1 MASSLRRRR
10 PASTAESGGSRVAS
24 SVRATSSASRDD
36 FRLGRRAL
44 DYRRFFALLFLPR
57 AVSAAI
63 NLVHD
68 CDETF
73 NFWEPLHYL
82 VYGHGLQTW
91 EHSPEHALRSYLY
104 LGLHYAVAKPVALL
118 AGDARGK
125 LLVFTLVRLVLGVAS
140 AASEA
145 WLCAETAA
153 LSPVAGGVLAAL
165 LAGSAGMFA
174 AGTAFL
180 PSAFAMYLLTI
191 AAAATLARHHRISC
205 AACVLAVVWGWPFAG
220 LAALPHGVDAIRAR
234 GFLRAVEFVLVP
246 LVVSLLLAA
255 AVDTHFYGRPTLST
269 LNILRYNV
277 VAGGGSELYG
287 VEPATFY
294 ARNLLNAFNVAVVAS
309 ALAVPLAATVPG
321 ATGANLRRLL
331 VAHAPFPIFFAF
343 FSLVPHKEERFMYAV
358 YPSLCVGAGVAAA
371 AAEETARRLGR
382 VAGVEGTAA
391 RFAAACVWGATAV
404 SVALGASRVAALV
417 HGYGAPMTAYA
428 SLPSTATNVA
438 AEGVCVGA
446 EWHRFPSSFHLP
458 SPAYRLRFLR
468 SGFDGALPMPFDR
481 AAGGTRHAPPG
492 LNDRNE
498 ADTRQWA
505 AEPWDGEC
513 GWVVDLVAEGSTP
526 AVDPTRVVAPGPGG
540 SDVDAGVADAD
551 ADEGARRA
559 DEAAADSGRK
569 AAEEDEEEVGASAPS
584 NAWWVATRT
593 FPFLDQANSPAL
605 SRAFY
610 VPGWSAAKN
619 AYGKYVVYRRA
630 EKEADRDDASND
642 VDA

>member
-10 PASTAESGGSRVAS
+10 PASTSESGGSRDAS
-24 SVRATSSASRDD
+24 SVRAVSSASRGDL
-36 FRLGRRAL
+36 RLGRRAL
-44 DYRRFFALLFLPR
+44 GYRRFFALLFLPR

-104 LGLHYAVAKPVALL
+104 LSLHYAVAKPVALL

-125 LLVFTLVRLVLGVAS
+125 LLVFTLVRLALGVAS

-153 LSPVAGGVLAAL
+153 LSPVASGVLAAL

-180 PSAFAMYLLTI
+180 PSAFAMYLLTV
-191 AAAATLARHHRISC
+191 AAAATLARRHRISC

-220 LAALPHGVDAIRAR
+220 LAALPHGVAASRAR
-234 GFLRAVEFVLVP
+234 GFARAVEFVLGP

-269 LNILRYNV
+269 LNLLKYNV
-277 VAGGGSELYG
+277 VGSGGSELYG

-294 ARNLLNAFNVAVVAS
+294 AKNLFNAFNAAAAAS
-309 ALAVPLAATVPG
+309 ALAAPLAATVPG
-321 ATGANLRRLL
+321 ATGEHLRRLL
-331 VAHAPFPIFFAF
+331 VAHAPFPIFIAF

-358 YPSLCVGAGVAAA
+358 YPSLCLGAGVAIAA
-371 AAEETARRLGR
+371 AAETTRRAGR
-382 VAGVEGTAA
+382 VAGVERIAE
-391 RFAAACVWGATAV
+391 RFATACVWGFTAV
-404 SVALGASRVAALV
+404 SVVLGASRVAALT
-417 HGYGAPMTAYA
+417 HGYGAPMRAYA
-428 SLPSTATNVA
+428 SLPSSGVDGAHLG
-438 AEGVCVGA
+438 GVCVGA

-468 SGFDGALPMPFDR
+468 DGFDGALPMPFDR

-492 LNDRNE
+492 LNDANE
-498 ADTRQWA
+498 ADPRQWTA
-505 AEPWDGEC
+505 NGSGACD
-513 GWVVDLVAEGSTP
+513 WVVDFVAEGGFAEGGFEFAEGSRGS
-526 AVDPTRVVAPGPGG
+526 RVTADTA
-540 SDVDAGVADAD
+540 DVDERNEDAVSARSD
-551 ADEGARRA
+551 AWA
-559 DEAAADSGRK
+559 
-569 AAEEDEEEVGASAPS
+569 V
-584 NAWWVATRT
+584 TRT

-630 EKEADRDDASND
+630 EREVERDERVS
-642 VDA
+642 

>member
-10 PASTAESGGSRVAS
+10 PASTAESGGSRDAS
-24 SVRATSSASRDD
+24 CVRATSSASRDD

-125 LLVFTLVRLVLGVAS
+125 LLVFTLVRLALGVAS

-174 AGTAFL
+174 ASTAFL
-180 PSAFAMYLLTI
+180 PSAFAMYLLTL
-191 AAAATLARHHRISC
+191 AAAATLAGRHRVSC

-220 LAALPHGVDAIRAR
+220 LAALPHGVAAIRAR
-234 GFLRAVEFVLVP
+234 GFLRAAEFVLVP

-331 VAHAPFPIFFAF
+331 VAHAPFPMFFAF

-371 AAEETARRLGR
+371 AAAETARRLGR
-382 VAGVEGTAA
+382 VVGVERTAA
-391 RFAAACVWGATAV
+391 RVATACVWGATAV

-428 SLPSTATNVA
+428 SLPSTNVVS
-438 AEGVCVGA
+438 EGVCVGA

-498 ADTRQWA
+498 ADPRQWA

-526 AVDPTRVVAPGPGG
+526 AVDPTRVVAPGGRNVDGG
-540 SDVDAGVADAD
+540 NAD

-559 DEAAADSGRK
+559 DEAAADSGRETS
-569 AAEEDEEEVGASAPS
+569 EEDEEEVGASAPS
-584 NAWWVATRT
+584 DAWVATRT

-619 AYGKYVVYRRA
+619 AYGKYVVYQRA
-630 EKEADRDDASND
+630 EKEGDGDER
-642 VDA
+642 VERR